1 MFFKLALRNVFR
13 NKRRTAFSLGVIIL
27 GVAILFVVI
36 GFVTDSLQSIEQVFI
51 DLTGSVQI
59 ADQRVFENITEDF
72 DYLIDPE
79 TFEKV
84 LAILSEDPR
93 FLDQTAQLIF
103 SGLVG
108 NSAGSTPLIG
118 IAIVPANPVINF
130 EDYINEGGPL
140 LPEPESKQ
148 ILIDTTMA
156 ENLKVGIGDSIT
168 IATATVRGAFNASS
182 ATVKG
187 IFTINDQTN
196 QGLLAYVNL
205 EFAQQ
210 LLKTD
215 GIEQL
220 IVRIEDPRAAA
231 EFASSIQQRL
241 DEEMIPLQVRD
252 WKSLSQL
259 YESVRQFWSV
269 FSGFT
274 TIGIFVLVFF
284 SVLEVLTMS
293 FMERIREVGTVRAI
307 GTQQSQLFGMF
318 IIEGAVIGLF
328 GGILG
333 VMAGIGLSVIINGS
347 GLTWLPPGA
356 LDPIDVGIAISLSV
370 SVVPFLTAILS
381 TILSSIY
388 PSWKTARMNIV
399 RALSHS

>member
-27 GVAILFVVI
+27 GVSILYVVI

-59 ADQRVFENITEDF
+59 ADERVFENITEDF
-72 DYLIDPE
+72 DYLIQPD
-79 TFEKV
+79 V
-84 LAILSEDPR
+84 YQNILDILNEDPR
-93 FLDQTAQLIF
+93 YLDHTTQLVF

-108 NSAGSTPLIG
+108 NSAGSTPLIA
-118 IAIVPANPVINF
+118 IAIVPENPVINF
-130 EDYINEGGPL
+130 SDYINEGDAL
-140 LPEPESKQ
+140 SLEPESKQ
-148 ILIDTTMA
+148 ILIDQAMS
-156 ENLKVGIGDSIT
+156 ENLKVGIGDTIT

-182 ATVKG
+182 ATIKG

-196 QGLLAYVNL
+196 EGLLGYVNM
-205 EFAQQ
+205 EYAQR
-210 LLKTD
+210 LLKTE
-215 GIEQL
+215 GVEQI
-220 IVRIEDPRAAA
+220 IVRIEDPRKANEFAAA
-231 EFASSIQQRL
+231 IQEKL
-241 DEEMIPLQVRD
+241 DAQGIALQVRD
-252 WKSLSQL
+252 WKSLSQF

-293 FMERIREVGTVRAI
+293 FLERVREVGTVRAI
-307 GTQQSQLFGMF
+307 GTQRYQLFFMF
-318 IIEGAVIGLF
+318 VIEGAVIGLF

-333 VMAGIGLSVIINGS
+333 VLFGFGISAIINQAS
-347 GLTWLPPGA
+347 LTWIPPGA
-356 LDPIDVGIAISLSV
+356 LNHIDVGIAISWSV
-370 SVVPFLTAILS
+370 ALVPFLTAIVS